1 MSTVNSGVKLNSRKR
16 SKIVAITK
24 EELIKLLN
32 IDLSKEYTAIV
43 QYTQHT
49 GVLTGAAYGDIK
61 KELMVHAAEELQ
73 HALTLADQ
81 IDYLGGVPTVDVV
94 PAKISQDTIEML
106 EQDLEGENDAI
117 ARYIQRIEQAEE
129 LKLLALSQ
137 KLREIL
143 IMEQEHAMDL
153 EQALGK

>member
-1 MSTVNSGVKLNSRKR
+1 M
-16 SKIVAITK
+16 AITK
-24 EELIKLLN
+24 EELIKLPNL
-32 IDLSKEYTAIV
+32 DLSKEYTAIV

-49 GVLTGAAYGDIK
+49 GVITGAAYGDVK
-61 KELMVHAAEELQ
+61 KELAVHATEELQ

-94 PAKISQDTIEML
+94 PAKISQDNIEML
-106 EQDLEGENDAI
+106 EQDLNGENDAI
-117 ARYIQRIEQAEE
+117 ARYIQRIEQVEE

>member
-1 MSTVNSGVKLNSRKR
+1 M
-16 SKIVAITK
+16 AITK

-32 IDLSKEYTAIV
+32 LDLSKEYTAIV

-49 GVLTGAAYGDIK
+49 GVITGAAYGDIK
-61 KELMVHAAEELQ
+61 KELAVHATEELQ

-94 PAKISQDTIEML
+94 PAKVSQDNIEML

-117 ARYIQRIEQAEE
+117 ARYIQ
-129 LKLLALSQ
+129 
-137 KLREIL
+137 
-143 IMEQEHAMDL
+143 
-153 EQALGK
+153 